1 MNFVDTVNANARRS
15 KLPTKLRM
23 LRKACGYSQVE
34 DLLEYNDAEV
44 KEESIE

>member
-23 LRKACGYSQVE
+23 LRKACGYLQVE
-34 DLLEYNDAEV
+34 DLEYNDAEV